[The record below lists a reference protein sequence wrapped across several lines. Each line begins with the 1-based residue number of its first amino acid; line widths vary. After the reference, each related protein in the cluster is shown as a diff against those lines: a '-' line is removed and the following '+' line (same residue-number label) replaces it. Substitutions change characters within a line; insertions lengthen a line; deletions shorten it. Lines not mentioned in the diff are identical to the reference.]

1 MVNVEGGIIAAEF
14 IAEYTADRV
23 ETTAAVWMGQTFLC
37 TRCHDHKFDPFT
49 QKDFYSFK
57 AFFSSVGEQGDGSQ
71 DSVKIPTPEIEGRVA
86 PLQRE
91 GNALQDKLAK
101 LSVADAACARGRPAG
116 EAKLAW
122 EPFEISKI
130 TAPQGKPKTASD
142 ARAFDLGLVNRE
154 SKPLVATVKV
164 PAGKKITAL
173 RLECSTEA
181 DGARAI
187 LGRVFVQHAKKPI
200 EMTGA
205 VEGVCLKTTEADRVL
220 QSGPKAKPN
229 ATLSPGP
236 NKPPRRWCG
245 SSRRHSRRKAANE
258 TLDFTITITSKRHE
272 TRGGVF
278 HGCACGPARRRE
290 HARHRGEGPRQNAR
304 RGNEHPEREFQFSL
318 AELKEMRRED
328 RRPERAHRRH
338 PQGAA
343 RRDRD
348 ERARAAEG
356 HLHPHAGRVDKPG
369 EKVTAATPP
378 CSRRCHRTHRPTAL
392 ASRAGC

>member
-1 MVNVEGGIIAAEF
+1 MQSGL
-14 IAEYTADRV
+14 R
-23 ETTAAVWMGQTFLC
+23 Q
-37 TRCHDHKFDPFT
+37 
-49 QKDFYSFK
+49 
-57 AFFSSVGEQGDGSQ
+57 
-71 DSVKIPTPEIEGRVA
+71 IPTPEIEGRVA

-101 LSVADAACARGRPAG
+101 LSVADAALRAWADRLVKQR
-116 EAKLAW
+116 LAW

-236 NKPPRRWCG
+236 NKPPEALVWQLATPFETKAAMRRWILP
-245 SSRRHSRRKAANE
+245 SPSRAAAPRR
-258 TLDFTITITSKRHE
+258 
-272 TRGGVF
+272 RGGCF

-290 HARHRGEGPRQNAR
+290 HARHRGEGPRQTHDG
-304 RGNEHPEREFQFSL
+304 GNEHPE
-318 AELKEMRRED
+318 A
-328 RRPERAHRRH
+328 
-338 PQGAA
+338 
-343 RRDRD
+343 
-348 ERARAAEG
+348 
-356 HLHPHAGRVDKPG
+356 
-369 EKVTAATPP
+369 
-378 CSRRCHRTHRPTAL
+378 
-392 ASRAGC
+392 